1 MKRIAYIDS
10 IKGFAILLVVMGH
23 TFHDF
28 KGINMAFI
36 DFIYAF
42 HMPLFFIISGYLGY
56 KKDYDIN
63 QSLFYLRNKAIG
75 LIIPFLFL
83 GSIYTLIYNYDYILL
98 FTDSMKM
105 GYWFT
110 FSLFLIFC
118 LYYIVEIIYSSLKNI
133 RNQNFTYIIL
143 LLIPYICLEYT
154 RIYNYLSPEI
164 YNLIGGQN
172 LRVYYFYFIVGILIK
187 KYNCWAYLFS
197 NKYLYA
203 ISILIFS
210 VCFYTRHSNYS
221 NYLTLIMLGTTGS
234 FITTYF
240 FYNNFNRIPFNN
252 IFVNLGEKSLDI
264 YVLHYF
270 FLIRIPQSPILL
282 QDSFTSQLLSNNIE
296 IQIFVS
302 LILSCITIS
311 VSYII
316 SRIIRENSLLS
327 LISLGIKRNYL
338 SIKSYGNKG

>member
-1 MKRIAYIDS
+1 M
-10 IKGFAILLVVMGH
+10 
-23 TFHDF
+23 
-28 KGINMAFI
+28 
-36 DFIYAF
+36 
-42 HMPLFFIISGYLGY
+42 
-56 KKDYDIN
+56 
-63 QSLFYLRNKAIG
+63 
-75 LIIPFLFL
+75 
-83 GSIYTLIYNYDYILL
+83 
-98 FTDSMKM
+98 
-105 GYWFT
+105 
-110 FSLFLIFC
+110 
-118 LYYIVEIIYSSLKNI
+118 
-133 RNQNFTYIIL
+133 
-143 LLIPYICLEYT
+143 
-154 RIYNYLSPEI
+154 
-164 YNLIGGQN
+164 
-172 LRVYYFYFIVGILIK
+172 
-187 KYNCWAYLFS
+187 
-197 NKYLYA
+197 YA

>member
-1 MKRIAYIDS
+1 
-10 IKGFAILLVVMGH
+10 
-23 TFHDF
+23 
-28 KGINMAFI
+28 
-36 DFIYAF
+36 
-42 HMPLFFIISGYLGY
+42 
-56 KKDYDIN
+56 
-63 QSLFYLRNKAIG
+63 
-75 LIIPFLFL
+75 
-83 GSIYTLIYNYDYILL
+83 
-98 FTDSMKM
+98 
-105 GYWFT
+105 
-110 FSLFLIFC
+110 
-118 LYYIVEIIYSSLKNI
+118 
-133 RNQNFTYIIL
+133 
-143 LLIPYICLEYT
+143 
-154 RIYNYLSPEI
+154 
-164 YNLIGGQN
+164 
-172 LRVYYFYFIVGILIK
+172 
-187 KYNCWAYLFS
+187 
-197 NKYLYA
+197 
-203 ISILIFS
+203 
-210 VCFYTRHSNYS
+210 
-221 NYLTLIMLGTTGS
+221 MLGTTGS
-234 FITTYF
+234 FITIYF